1 MNNPC
6 GLYIHIPFC
15 SGKCPYCSFFSK
27 TPCNTETENYV
38 SQLIRLIE
46 HYSAVYSD
54 KVFDTMY
61 IGGGTP
67 SVIGTEK
74 LCRIVEKSMDCFN
87 VSSPEITVEMNPTSA
102 QHIDFERLAKSGVNR
117 ISLGVQSSDEQ
128 ELKLLGRKHNCCT
141 VKKSVDMIRSAGIDN
156 ISLDLMIGISRQTE
170 QSLIS
175 SIDFCIENGAR
186 HISAYI
192 LKIEEGTPYKKIYRT
207 LNLPDEDTQA
217 DLYSLMCGYLESK
230 GYMQYEIS
238 NFAEKGFESRHNLK
252 YWHCDEYLGLG
263 ASAHSLMNKKR
274 FFFPA
279 DMKSFYEN
287 VTVDDGLGASAEEY
301 VMLGLRLSEGISFDD
316 YLKFFSLP
324 FPKAAVNA
332 AAKYRK
338 YGLVRIS
345 EKGISLTQSGFLV
358 SNSIIADILNFI

>member
-186 HISAYI
+186 HISAHAVCI
-192 LKIEEGTPYKKIYRT
+192 LEE
-207 LNLPDEDTQA
+207 
-217 DLYSLMCGYLESK
+217 
-230 GYMQYEIS
+230 
-238 NFAEKGFESRHNLK
+238 F
-252 YWHCDEYLGLG
+252 
-263 ASAHSLMNKKR
+263 
-274 FFFPA
+274 
-279 DMKSFYEN
+279 
-287 VTVDDGLGASAEEY
+287 
-301 VMLGLRLSEGISFDD
+301 
-316 YLKFFSLP
+316 
-324 FPKAAVNA
+324 
-332 AAKYRK
+332 
-338 YGLVRIS
+338 
-345 EKGISLTQSGFLV
+345 
-358 SNSIIADILNFI
+358 

>member
-27 TPCNTETENYV
+27 IPCNTETENYV

-141 VKKSVDMIRSAGIDN
+141 VKKSVDMIRSAGIHFATM
-156 ISLDLMIGISRQTE
+156 SASVVKSE
-170 QSLIS
+170 A
-175 SIDFCIENGAR
+175 NGPGKQKTIRYPMVMTVVAQAR
-186 HISAYI
+186 A
-192 LKIEEGTPYKKIYRT
+192 
-207 LNLPDEDTQA
+207 
-217 DLYSLMCGYLESK
+217 
-230 GYMQYEIS
+230 
-238 NFAEKGFESRHNLK
+238 
-252 YWHCDEYLGLG
+252 
-263 ASAHSLMNKKR
+263 
-274 FFFPA
+274 
-279 DMKSFYEN
+279 
-287 VTVDDGLGASAEEY
+287 
-301 VMLGLRLSEGISFDD
+301 
-316 YLKFFSLP
+316 
-324 FPKAAVNA
+324 
-332 AAKYRK
+332 
-338 YGLVRIS
+338 
-345 EKGISLTQSGFLV
+345 
-358 SNSIIADILNFI
+358 NFITPRTGS